1 MTELL
6 ELFTSNILPILL
18 VASLGF
24 LIHKLLRLDPR
35 PLSQVTF
42 YILSPALVFT
52 LLVSADIQ
60 GSQVLSMVGFAA
72 AVVLITLG
80 ISYGMSRVLGLR
92 GKPAA
97 AFLLTAAFMNA
108 GNYGL
113 SLNQFAFGDLGL
125 ALASIYFVVSV
136 IMTNSLGVYIAASG
150 GGSALQ
156 ALKGLAKVPAV
167 YAIPLAIVFRTLD
180 VNIPSVI
187 GKPIE
192 LLSVATIPVLLLL
205 LGMQIARAGIPRHRK
220 MLSVSVAIK
229 LLVAPAIALLIS
241 PLFGLEGLAR
251 DVGVLQSAMPTAVLT
266 TIIAIEYDMEVAFV
280 TGAVLVTTLLSPFTL
295 TPLMALLLG

>member
-1 MTELL
+1 LTELL

-24 LIHKLLRLDPR
+24 LIQKLLRLDPR

-60 GSQVLSMVGFAA
+60 GSQVLSMAGFAA

-80 ISYGMSRVLGLR
+80 VSYGMSRVLGLR

-136 IMTNSLGVYIAASG
+136 MMTNSLGVYIAASG

-167 YAIPLAIVFRTLD
+167 YAIPLAIIFRTLD
-180 VNIPSVI
+180 VNVPSLI

-266 TIIAIEYDMEVAFV
+266 TIIAIEYDAEVAFV

-295 TPLMALLLG
+295 TPLMALLLS

>member
-1 MTELL
+1 MIELL
-6 ELFTSNILPILL
+6 DLFTSNILPILL

-24 LIHKLLRLDPR
+24 LIQKLLRLDPR

-60 GSQVLSMVGFAA
+60 GSQVLSMVGFTA

-80 ISYGMSRVLGLR
+80 ISYGMSRVLGLS

-136 IMTNSLGVYIAASG
+136 MMTNSLGVYIAASG

-180 VNIPSVI
+180 VALPTAI

-192 LLSVATIPVLLLL
+192 LLSVATIPILLLL

-266 TIIAIEYDMEVAFV
+266 TIIAIEYDAEASFV

-295 TPLMALLLG
+295 TPLMGFLLG

>member
-1 MTELL
+1 MTVLL

-24 LIHKLLRLDPR
+24 LIQKLLQLDPR

-42 YILSPALVFT
+42 YILSPALIFT

-60 GSQVLSMVGFAA
+60 GSQVLSMVGFTA
-72 AVVLITLG
+72 AVMLLTLA
-80 ISYGMSRVLGLR
+80 ISFGMSRFLGLK

-136 IMTNSLGVYIAASG
+136 MMTNSLGVYIAASG

-167 YAIPLAIVFRTLD
+167 YAIPLAIGFRTLD
-180 VNIPSVI
+180 VIVPTAISR
-187 GKPIE
+187 PIE

-205 LGMQIARAGIPRHRK
+205 LGMQIARAGIPRERK
-220 MLSVSVAIK
+220 ILSVSVAIK
-229 LLVAPAIALLIS
+229 LLIAPAIALLIS

-251 DVGVLQSAMPTAVLT
+251 DVGVLQSAMPTAVMT
-266 TIIAIEYDMEVAFV
+266 TIIAIEYDAEAAFV

-295 TPLMALLLG
+295 TPLMAILLG

>member
-24 LIHKLLRLDPR
+24 LIQKLLRLDPR

-97 AFLLTAAFMNA
+97 AFLLTAAFMNT

-136 IMTNSLGVYIAASG
+136 MMTNSLGVYIAASG

>member
-1 MTELL
+1 MSELL
-6 ELFTSNILPILL
+6 ELFASNILPILL

-24 LIHKLLRLDPR
+24 IIQKLLKLDPR

-52 LLVSADIQ
+52 LLLSANIN

-72 AVVLITLG
+72 AVVLLTVG
-80 ISYGMSRVLGLR
+80 VSFATSRILGLK
-92 GKPAA
+92 GKRAA

-125 ALASIYFVVSV
+125 ALASVYFVVTV
-136 IMTNSLGVYIAASG
+136 MMTNSLGVYIAASG
-150 GGSALQ
+150 GGSWLQ
-156 ALKGLAKVPAV
+156 ALRGLAKVPAV
-167 YAIPLAIVFRTLD
+167 YAIPLALIFRTLD
-180 VNIPSVI
+180 VVVPPAI
-187 GKPIE
+187 GKPLE
-192 LLSVATIPVLLLL
+192 LLSLATIPVMLLL
-205 LGMQIARAGIPRHRK
+205 LGMQIARAGIPPHRK
-220 MLSVSVAIK
+220 ILSVSVAIK

-241 PLFGLEGLAR
+241 PMFGLEGLAR

-266 TIIAIEYDMEVAFV
+266 TIIAIEYDAEAAFV
-280 TGAVLVTTLLSPFTL
+280 TGAVLVTTLLSPLTL
-295 TPLMALLLG
+295 TPLLAILLG

>member
-24 LIHKLLRLDPR
+24 LIQKLLQLDPR

-60 GSQVLSMVGFAA
+60 GSQVLSMVGFTA

-80 ISYGMSRVLGLR
+80 ISYGMSRVLGLS

-136 IMTNSLGVYIAASG
+136 MMTNSLGVYIAASG

-156 ALKGLAKVPAV
+156 ALKSLAKVPAV
-167 YAIPLAIVFRTLD
+167 YAIPLAIGFRTLD
-180 VNIPSVI
+180 VIVPTAISR
-187 GKPIE
+187 PIE

-205 LGMQIARAGIPRHRK
+205 LGMQIARAGIPRERK
-220 MLSVSVAIK
+220 ILSVSVAIK
-229 LLVAPAIALLIS
+229 LLIAPAIALLIS

-251 DVGVLQSAMPTAVLT
+251 DVGVLQSAMPTAVMT
-266 TIIAIEYDMEVAFV
+266 TIIAIEYDAEAAFV

-295 TPLMALLLG
+295 TPLMAILLG

>member
-1 MTELL
+1 LTELL

-24 LIHKLLRLDPR
+24 LIQKLLRLDPR

-136 IMTNSLGVYIAASG
+136 MMTNSLGVYIAASG

-156 ALKGLAKVPAV
+156 ALKGLAKVPAM
-167 YAIPLAIVFRTLD
+167 YAIPLAIAFRTLD
-180 VNIPSVI
+180 ASVPSAI

-205 LGMQIARAGIPRHRK
+205 LGMQIARAGIPRQRK
-220 MLSVSVAIK
+220 MLSVTVVIK

-266 TIIAIEYDMEVAFV
+266 TIIAIEYDAEAAFV
-280 TGAVLVTTLLSPFTL
+280 TGAVLVSTLLSPFTL
-295 TPLMALLLG
+295 TPLMAFLLG

>member
-1 MTELL
+1 LTELL
-6 ELFTSNILPILL
+6 ELFTSNIFPILL

-24 LIHKLLRLDPR
+24 LIQKLLKLDPR
-35 PLSQVTF
+35 PLSQVAF
-42 YILSPALVFT
+42 YILSPALIFT
-52 LLVSADIQ
+52 ILLSADIA
-60 GSQVLSMVGFAA
+60 GSQVLSMVGFTA
-72 AVVLITLG
+72 AVVLLTLG
-80 ISYGMSRVLGLR
+80 LSFGISRVLGLK

-113 SLNQFAFGDLGL
+113 SLNQFAFGNLGL
-125 ALASIYFVVSV
+125 ALASIYFAVSV
-136 IMTNSLGVYIAASG
+136 MMTSSLGVYIAASG

-167 YAIPLAIVFRTLD
+167 YAIPLAIGFRTLD
-180 VNIPSVI
+180 VAVPTAISI
-187 GKPIE
+187 PIE
-192 LLSVATIPVLLLL
+192 LLSLATIPVLLLV
-205 LGMQIARAGIPRHRK
+205 LGMQIARAGIPTQRK

-229 LLVAPAIALLIS
+229 LLVAPAIAILIS

-251 DVGVLQSAMPTAVLT
+251 DVGILQSAMPTAVLT
-266 TIIAIEYDMEVAFV
+266 TIIAIEYDAEAAFV

-295 TPLMALLLG
+295 TPLMAILLG

>member
-1 MTELL
+1 MSELL
-6 ELFTSNILPILL
+6 ELFANNILPILL

-24 LIHKLLRLDPR
+24 LIQRLLKLDPR

-52 LLVSADIQ
+52 LLLSADIK
-60 GSQVLSMVGFAA
+60 GGQVLSMAGFAA
-72 AVVLITLG
+72 TVVLLTVGVG
-80 ISYGMSRVLGLR
+80 IAMSRILGLR
-92 GKPAA
+92 GKRAA
-97 AFLLTAAFMNA
+97 AFLLTLAFMNA

-113 SLNQFAFGDLGL
+113 SLNQFSFGDLGL
-125 ALASIYFVVSV
+125 ALASIYFVVAV
-136 IMTNSLGVYIAASG
+136 MMTNSLGVYIAASG
-150 GGSALQ
+150 GGNWLQ

-167 YAIPLAIVFRTLD
+167 YALPLALIFRTMGI
-180 VNIPSVI
+180 VVPPAI
-187 GKPIE
+187 GRPLE
-192 LLSVATIPVLLLL
+192 LLSLAAIPVMLLL
-205 LGMQIARAGIPRHRK
+205 LGMQIGRAGIPPHRK
-220 MLSVSVAIK
+220 LLSVSVAIK

-266 TIIAIEYDMEVAFV
+266 TIIAIEYDAEAAFV

-295 TPLMALLLG
+295 TPLLAVLLG

>member
-1 MTELL
+1 MSLLL
-6 ELFTSNILPILL
+6 ELFANNILPILL

-24 LIHKLLRLDPR
+24 LVQKLLKLDPR

-52 LLVSADIQ
+52 LLLSAEIK
-60 GSQVLSMVGFAA
+60 GGQVLSMVGFAA
-72 AVVLITLG
+72 AVVLLTVGVGFAIG
-80 ISYGMSRVLGLR
+80 RILR
-92 GKPAA
+92 LKGKRAA
-97 AFLLTAAFMNA
+97 GFLLTAAFMNA

-113 SLNQFAFGDLGL
+113 SLNQFAFGDVGL
-125 ALASIYFVVSV
+125 ALASIYFVVTV
-136 IMTNSLGVYIAASG
+136 MLTNSLGVYIAASG

-167 YAIPLAIVFRTLD
+167 YAVPLALIFRTLD
-180 VNIPSVI
+180 IAVPLAL
-187 GKPIE
+187 GRPLE
-192 LLSVATIPVLLLL
+192 LLSLATIPVMLLL
-205 LGMQIARAGIPRHRK
+205 LGMQIARTGIPPHRK
-220 MLSVSVAIK
+220 LLSVSVAIK

-266 TIIAIEYDMEVAFV
+266 TIIAIEYDAEAAFV
-280 TGAVLVTTLLSPFTL
+280 TGAVLVTTLLSPLTL
-295 TPLMALLLG
+295 TPLMAILLG

>member
-1 MTELL
+1 LSELL
-6 ELFTSNILPILL
+6 ELFANNILPILL

-24 LIHKLLRLDPR
+24 LIQKLINLDPR

-52 LLVSADIQ
+52 LLLSADIK
-60 GSQVLSMVGFAA
+60 GGQVLSMVGFAA
-72 AVVLITLG
+72 TVVLLTVGVSFALSKI
-80 ISYGMSRVLGLR
+80 LGLK
-92 GKPAA
+92 GKRAA

-125 ALASIYFVVSV
+125 ALASIYFVATVM
-136 IMTNSLGVYIAASG
+136 MTNSLGVYIAASG
-150 GGSALQ
+150 GGNWLQ

-167 YAIPLAIVFRTLD
+167 YAIPLALIFRTLD
-180 VNIPSVI
+180 VVIPPAI
-187 GKPIE
+187 GRPLE
-192 LLSVATIPVLLLL
+192 LLSLATIPVMLLL
-205 LGMQIARAGIPRHRK
+205 LGMQIARAGIPPHRK
-220 MLSVSVAIK
+220 LLSVSVAVK

-241 PLFGLEGLAR
+241 PIFGLEGLAR

-266 TIIAIEYDMEVAFV
+266 TIIAIEYDAEAAFV

-295 TPLMALLLG
+295 TPLLAVLLG

>member
-24 LIHKLLRLDPR
+24 LIQKLLRLDPR

-60 GSQVLSMVGFAA
+60 GSQVLSMVAFAA

-97 AFLLTAAFMNA
+97 AFLLTAVFMNA

-136 IMTNSLGVYIAASG
+136 MMTNSLGVYIAASG

-266 TIIAIEYDMEVAFV
+266 TIIAIEYDTEVAFV

>member
-1 MTELL
+1 MVR
-6 ELFTSNILPILL
+6 FT
-18 VASLGF
+18 
-24 LIHKLLRLDPR
+24 
-35 PLSQVTF
+35 
-42 YILSPALVFT
+42 
-52 LLVSADIQ
+52 
-60 GSQVLSMVGFAA
+60 A
-72 AVVLITLG
+72 AVVLLTRAISFGISRTLG
-80 ISYGMSRVLGLR
+80 LK

-136 IMTNSLGVYIAASG
+136 MMTNSLGVYIAASG

-167 YAIPLAIVFRTLD
+167 YAIPLAIGFRTLD
-180 VNIPSVI
+180 VIVPTAISR
-187 GKPIE
+187 PIE

-205 LGMQIARAGIPRHRK
+205 LGMQIARAGIPRERK
-220 MLSVSVAIK
+220 ILSVSVAIK
-229 LLVAPAIALLIS
+229 LLIAPAIALLIS

-251 DVGVLQSAMPTAVLT
+251 DVGVLQSAMPTAVMT
-266 TIIAIEYDMEVAFV
+266 TIIAIEYDAEAAFV

-295 TPLMALLLG
+295 TPLMAILLG

>member
-24 LIHKLLRLDPR
+24 ILQRLLKLDPR

-42 YILSPALVFT
+42 YILSPALIFT
-52 LLVSADIQ
+52 LLVSADIK
-60 GSQVLSMVGFAA
+60 GSQVLSMVGFAT
-72 AVVLITLG
+72 AVMLLTLG
-80 ISYGMSRVLGLR
+80 LSFGMSRILGLK

-136 IMTNSLGVYIAASG
+136 MMTNSLGVYIAASG

-167 YAIPLAIVFRTLD
+167 YAIPLAIVLRTLD
-180 VNIPSVI
+180 VAIPTAIS
-187 GKPIE
+187 KPIE
-192 LLSVATIPVLLLL
+192 LLSLATIPVLLLL
-205 LGMQIARAGIPRHRK
+205 LGMQIARAGIPRHGK
-220 MLSVSVAIK
+220 MLTVGVAIK
-229 LLVAPAIALLIS
+229 LLVAPAIAILIS

-266 TIIAIEYDMEVAFV
+266 TIIAIEYDAEAAFV

-295 TPLMALLLG
+295 TPLMAILLS